1 MEFIKRLRRPETR
14 RWLIVAI
21 IFLAIVF
28 NYIDRQIVSV
38 LKPVLKA
45 DFGLDDSGYAVIL
58 NLFTI
63 CYAVMYPVTGWLV
76 DRFGA
81 RLVMFWGIITWSVAC
96 VGGGLSRTVGQFGF
110 FRALLGAAEPT
121 NFPAQL
127 KVIAIWFPGK
137 LRATANSLCVAG
149 SSIGAI
155 IAPPAIAWLAL
166 TYNWQTAFIVM
177 GAMGMVIAVLW
188 KLVYKDPPAE
198 IFREATEANA
208 SSIAMGSTIETEST
222 ILSEPAIATTS
233 SLATASANVSGAT
246 DANQSTKAFASINAS
261 ASTLKTGL
269 RTSGDS
275 TNGTASTIS
284 TESTGSVPPATP
296 FKWRQLWGTRS
307 LWGIIL
313 IRFVSDPVWYFCLFW
328 FPGYL
333 QEKSG
338 LSLAQVGM
346 FGWIPFLFADLGAIG
361 TSAWS
366 DKLVRKGY
374 EPLKA
379 RKKML
384 TSVAFI
390 APLCIMTPY
399 LGSAG
404 LTLAVFSIVAIAC
417 LSWLFTISVVVAE
430 TFPVENVASVLG
442 IAAGFGALGAV
453 GFNYFV
459 GQFIGTLGAE
469 KIFIVMAFLHPL
481 AALILKTMVKK
492 EKVKETLS
500 EKYSQ

>member
-81 RLVMFWGIITWSVAC
+81 RLIMFWGIITWSLAC
-96 VGGGLSRTVGQFGF
+96 IGGGLSRTVGQFGF

-127 KVIAIWFPGK
+127 KVIAVWFPGK

-177 GAMGMVIAVLW
+177 GAFGMVIAVLW

-198 IFREATEANA
+198 IFREATEATV
-208 SSIAMGSTIETEST
+208 SSIVTEST
-222 ILSEPAIATTS
+222 
-233 SLATASANVSGAT
+233 LATEAT
-246 DANQSTKAFASINAS
+246 ISNQSSIINQPSIA
-261 ASTLKTGL
+261 
-269 RTSGDS
+269 
-275 TNGTASTIS
+275 TASTIANAS
-284 TESTGSVPPATP
+284 TFRTGSIKTTPPISNGSNGSIISTDSTSPPSPATP
-296 FKWRQLWGTRS
+296 FIWRQLWGTRS

-328 FPGYL
+328 LPGYL

-384 TSVAFI
+384 TTVAFI
-390 APLCIMTPY
+390 APLCIVTPY
-399 LGSAG
+399 LGNAG

-481 AALILKTMVKK
+481 AAIILKTMVKK
-492 EKVKETLS
+492 EKVKS
-500 EKYSQ
+500 I